1 MSERDR
7 VRAFPSLRRSLLS
20 WFAGSGVVL
29 VLAYTLLLEHY
40 LELGIALRIKS
51 LLERT
56 ATSYAEA
63 VATDPAAPLPTAPG
77 LRSFR
82 HIEDIPATLREQLSL
97 EALRHREMQQF
108 VVLDDG
114 GDRVKAQFPLSPLSC
129 EGASCE
135 FLFFFSYRLDDRTW
149 LYLAQNVAV
158 TEAEDLEYDFIET
171 VALIIG
177 LVFALTLLALA
188 LVLSRRIGHPV
199 RRLAHWADNLSVE
212 SLDETPDFRFRELNL
227 VAARLRSA
235 FRRMVRGMENEQRFL
250 QHASHELR
258 TPLSVMSGNLEL
270 LDKLAERRHRC
281 EAEREAF
288 DRLSRAITNMQQLTE
303 TLLWLS
309 RNSEKMPT
317 AEPIELHALMRSLVD
332 ENRYLLDSK
341 PVEIVVTG
349 DRSRIHVPSAP
360 CRIVLANLIRNAF
373 QYTSSGR
380 VSIDIAHDHITIDNE
395 CEAAVEEDAPSE
407 DGEFGFGLGLKLV
420 DELCRR
426 LGWGYES
433 SPRRDG
439 RSTTVRFHAPG
450 TQPINDDEPPQV
462 SSSGCGKRCTTP

>member
-7 VRAFPSLRRSLLS
+7 ARAFPSLRRSLLS

-40 LELGIALRIKS
+40 LQLGVALRTKS
-51 LLERT
+51 VLERT

-63 VATDPAAPLPTAPG
+63 VAADPSAPLPTAPG

-82 HIEDIPATLREQLSL
+82 HIEDIPAALRGQLSP
-97 EALRHREMQQF
+97 EAFRHREMQQL

-114 GDRVKAQFPLSPLSC
+114 GDPVKASPLSC
-129 EGASCE
+129 RGAHCE
-135 FLFFFSYRLDDRTW
+135 LLFFFSYRLDDRTW
-149 LYLAQNVAV
+149 LYLTQGFVV
-158 TEAEDLEYDFIET
+158 TEIEDLEHDLTET

-188 LVLSRRIGHPV
+188 LVLSRRIGQPV
-199 RRLAHWADNLSVE
+199 RRLAHWADNLSLE
-212 SLDETPDFRFRELNL
+212 SLDETPDFRYHELNL

-235 FRRMVRGMENEQRFL
+235 FRRIARGMENEQRFL

-270 LDKLAERRHRC
+270 LDKLAERGHRC

-288 DRLSRAITNMQQLTE
+288 DRLNRAITNMRQLTE

-309 RNSEKMPT
+309 RRSEKLPR
-317 AEPIELHALMRSLVD
+317 AEPIELHALMHSLVE

-349 DRSRIHVPSAP
+349 DESRIHVPSAP

-380 VSIDIAHDHITIDNE
+380 VSIDIARDHITIDNE
-395 CEAAVEEDAPSE
+395 SEADVEEVAPSE
-407 DGEFGFGLGLKLV
+407 DSEYGFGLGLKLV

-426 LGWGYES
+426 LGWGYAC
-433 SPRRDG
+433 SPRGDG
-439 RSTTVRFHAPG
+439 RSTTVRFHGSGAQPVNGNDPG
-450 TQPINDDEPPQV
+450 DA
-462 SSSGCGKRCTTP
+462 

>member
-20 WFAGSGVVL
+20 WFVGSGVVL
-29 VLAYTLLLEHY
+29 VFFYTLLLEHY
-40 LELGIALRIKS
+40 LELGIALRTKS
-51 LLERT
+51 VLERT
-56 ATSYAEA
+56 ATSYAQA
-63 VATDPAAPLPTAPG
+63 VAADPTAPLPAAPG

-82 HIEDIPATLREQLSL
+82 HIEDIPAALREQLSP
-97 EALRHREMQQF
+97 EEFRHREMQQL

-114 GDRVKAQFPLSPLSC
+114 DDPVKETFPFSC
-129 EGASCE
+129 EEASCE
-135 FLFFFSYRLDDRTW
+135 FLFFFSYRLDDRAW
-149 LYLAQNVAV
+149 LYLAQNVTI

-177 LVFALTLLALA
+177 LVFALTLLTLA

-199 RRLAHWADNLSVE
+199 RRLAHWADNLSLD

-235 FRRMVRGMENEQRFL
+235 FRRMARGMENEQRFL

-270 LDKLAERRHRC
+270 LDKLGERRHRC

-288 DRLSRAITNMQQLTE
+288 DRLNRAVTNMRQLTE

-309 RNSEKMPT
+309 RRSEKMPA
-317 AEPIELHALMRSLVD
+317 AEPIELHALMRSLVE

-349 DRSRIHVPSAP
+349 NRSRIHAPSTP

-373 QYTSSGR
+373 QYTRSGR
-380 VSIDIAHDHITIDNE
+380 VSIDIAHDRITIDNE
-395 CEAAVEEDAPSE
+395 NAADVEEDAPRE
-407 DGEFGFGLGLKLV
+407 DGEYGFGLGLKLV

-433 SPRRDG
+433 SPRGDG

-450 TQPINDDEPPQV
+450 AQPINDDDPPRM
-462 SSSGCGKRCTTP
+462 SSSGGGRRCTTP

>member
-7 VRAFPSLRRSLLS
+7 ARAFPSLRRSLLS

-29 VLAYTLLLEHY
+29 VLAYTLLLEHF
-40 LELGIALRIKS
+40 LGLGVVLRTKS
-51 LLERT
+51 VLERT
-56 ATSYAEA
+56 AASYAEA
-63 VATDPAAPLPTAPG
+63 VAADPSAPLPAAPG

-82 HIEDIPATLREQLSL
+82 HIEDIPAALRGQLSP
-97 EALRHREMQQF
+97 EAFRHREMQEL
-108 VVLDDG
+108 VVLDDD
-114 GDRVKAQFPLSPLSC
+114 GDSVMAKLPVSC
-129 EGASCE
+129 EAGPCE

-149 LYLAQNVAV
+149 LYLAQTVAI
-158 TEAEDLEYDFIET
+158 TEDEDLEYDFIET

-188 LVLSRRIGHPV
+188 LVLSRRIGQPV
-199 RRLAHWADNLSVE
+199 RRLAHWADNLSLE
-212 SLDETPDFRFRELNL
+212 SLDETPDFRYRELNL

-235 FRRMVRGMENEQRFL
+235 FRRIARGMKNEQRFL

-270 LDKLAERRHRC
+270 LDKLAERGHRS

-288 DRLSRAITNMQQLTE
+288 DRLNRAITNMRELTE

-309 RNSEKMPT
+309 RRSEKLPR
-317 AEPIELHALMRSLVD
+317 AEPIELHALMHSLVE

-341 PVEIVVTG
+341 PVEIAIAG
-349 DRSRIHVPSAP
+349 DESRIHVPSAP

-395 CEAAVEEDAPSE
+395 SEVDAGEVSPSE
-407 DGEFGFGLGLKLV
+407 DGEYGFGLGLKLV

-426 LGWGYES
+426 LGWGYAC
-433 SPRRDG
+433 SPRGDG
-439 RSTTVRFHAPG
+439 RSTTVRFHGSGARPVNANDPG
-450 TQPINDDEPPQV
+450 DA
-462 SSSGCGKRCTTP
+462 

>member
-7 VRAFPSLRRSLLS
+7 ARAFPSLRRSLLS
-20 WFAGSGVVL
+20 WFVGSGVVL
-29 VLAYTLLLEHY
+29 VLVYTLLLEYY
-40 LELGIALRIKS
+40 LELGIALRTKS
-51 LLERT
+51 VLERT

-63 VATDPAAPLPTAPG
+63 FAADPTAPLPTAPG

-82 HIEDIPATLREQLSL
+82 HIEDIPVALREQLSP
-97 EALRHREMQQF
+97 ETFHRHREMQNF

-114 GDRVKAQFPLSPLSC
+114 GDPVKAMLPLSC
-129 EGASCE
+129 EGVPCE

-149 LYLAQNVAV
+149 LYLTQALVV
-158 TEAEDLEYDFIET
+158 TEVEDLEYDFIET

-177 LVFALTLLALA
+177 LVFALTLLTLA
-188 LVLSRRIGHPV
+188 LVLSSRIGQPV
-199 RRLAHWADNLSVE
+199 RRLAHWADNLSLE

-235 FRRMVRGMENEQRFL
+235 FRRIVEGMENEQRFL

-288 DRLSRAITNMQQLTE
+288 DRLNRAIANMQQLTE

-309 RNSEKMPT
+309 RPSEKLPV
-317 AEPIELHALMRSLVD
+317 AEPVELHALMRSLVE

-341 PVEIVVTG
+341 SVEIVVT
-349 DRSRIHVPSAP
+349 DNRSRIHVPSAP

-373 QYTSSGR
+373 QYTRSGR
-380 VSIDIAHDHITIDNE
+380 VSIDIAHDRITIDNE
-395 CEAAVEEDAPSE
+395 NAADVEEDAPRE
-407 DGEFGFGLGLKLV
+407 DGEYGFGLGLKLV
-420 DELCRR
+420 DEVCRR

-433 SPRRDG
+433 SPRGDG
-439 RSTTVRFHAPG
+439 RSTTVRFHGSGA
-450 TQPINDDEPPQV
+450 QPVNDNDEPTR
-462 SSSGCGKRCTTP
+462 GIG

>member
-1 MSERDR
+1 MN
-7 VRAFPSLRRSLLS
+7 
-20 WFAGSGVVL
+20 G
-29 VLAYTLLLEHY
+29 
-40 LELGIALRIKS
+40 
-51 LLERT
+51 
-56 ATSYAEA
+56 
-63 VATDPAAPLPTAPG
+63 
-77 LRSFR
+77 
-82 HIEDIPATLREQLSL
+82 
-97 EALRHREMQQF
+97 
-108 VVLDDG
+108 
-114 GDRVKAQFPLSPLSC
+114 
-129 EGASCE
+129 
-135 FLFFFSYRLDDRTW
+135 
-149 LYLAQNVAV
+149 
-158 TEAEDLEYDFIET
+158 
-171 VALIIG
+171 
-177 LVFALTLLALA
+177 
-188 LVLSRRIGHPV
+188 
-199 RRLAHWADNLSVE
+199 
-212 SLDETPDFRFRELNL
+212 
-227 VAARLRSA
+227 
-235 FRRMVRGMENEQRFL
+235 QRFL

-270 LDKLAERRHRC
+270 LDKLAERQHPC

-288 DRLSRAITNMQQLTE
+288 DRLNRAITNVRQLTE

-309 RNSEKMPT
+309 RSSETMPT

-407 DGEFGFGLGLKLV
+407 DDEFGFGLGLKLV

-433 SPRRDG
+433 SPRGDG
-439 RSTTVRFHAPG
+439 RSTTVRFHGSGAQPVNGSDPG
-450 TQPINDDEPPQV
+450 DA
-462 SSSGCGKRCTTP
+462 

>member
-7 VRAFPSLRRSLLS
+7 ARAFPSLRRSLLS

-29 VLAYTLLLEHY
+29 VLAYTLLLEHF
-40 LELGIALRIKS
+40 LGLGVALRTKS
-51 LLERT
+51 VLERT

-63 VATDPAAPLPTAPG
+63 VAADPSTPLPAAPG

-82 HIEDIPATLREQLSL
+82 HIEDIPAALRGQLSP
-97 EALRHREMQQF
+97 EAFQHREMRQF

-114 GDRVKAQFPLSPLSC
+114 DDSVMTKLPLSC
-129 EGASCE
+129 EAGPCE
-135 FLFFFSYRLDDRTW
+135 ILFFFSYRFDDRTW
-149 LYLAQNVAV
+149 LYLAQTVAV
-158 TEAEDLEYDFIET
+158 TENEDLEYDFIET

-188 LVLSRRIGHPV
+188 LVLSRRIGQPV
-199 RRLAHWADNLSVE
+199 RRLAHWADNLSLE

-235 FRRMVRGMENEQRFL
+235 FRRIARGMENEQRFL

-270 LDKLAERRHRC
+270 LDKLAERGHRC

-288 DRLSRAITNMQQLTE
+288 DRLNRAITNMRQLTE

-309 RNSEKMPT
+309 RRSEKLPR
-317 AEPIELHALMRSLVD
+317 AEPIELHALMRSLVE
-332 ENRYLLDSK
+332 ENRYLLESK
-341 PVEIVVTG
+341 PVEIVVAG
-349 DRSRIHVPSAP
+349 DESRIRVPSAP
-360 CRIVLANLIRNAF
+360 CRIVLANLLRNAF

-395 CEAAVEEDAPSE
+395 SEADVEEVARSE
-407 DGEFGFGLGLKLV
+407 DGEYGFGLGLKLV

-426 LGWGYES
+426 LGWGYAC
-433 SPRRDG
+433 SPRGDG
-439 RSTTVRFHAPG
+439 RSTTVRFHGSGAQPVNGNDPG
-450 TQPINDDEPPQV
+450 DA
-462 SSSGCGKRCTTP
+462 

>member
-1 MSERDR
+1 MSERDQAR
-7 VRAFPSLRRSLLS
+7 TFPSLRRSLLS

-40 LELGIALRIKS
+40 LELGIELRTKS
-51 LLERT
+51 VLERT
-56 ATSYAEA
+56 AASYAEA
-63 VATDPAAPLPTAPG
+63 VAANPAAPPPAAPG

-82 HIEDIPATLREQLSL
+82 HIEDIPAALREQLSP
-97 EALRHREMQQF
+97 EAFRHREMQHL

-114 GDRVKAQFPLSPLSC
+114 GDPVKATLPISC
-129 EGASCE
+129 EGGPCE
-135 FLFFFSYRLDDRTW
+135 FLFFFSYRLDDRAW
-149 LYLAQNVAV
+149 LYLAQNVVV

-177 LVFALTLLALA
+177 LVFALTLLTLA

-199 RRLAHWADNLSVE
+199 RRLAHWADNLSLE

-235 FRRMVRGMENEQRFL
+235 FHRMARGMENEQRFL

-281 EAEREAF
+281 EAEREAL
-288 DRLSRAITNMQQLTE
+288 DRLNLAITNMRQLTE

-309 RNSEKMPT
+309 RRSEKLPA
-317 AEPIELHALMRSLVD
+317 AEPIELHALMHSLVE

-349 DRSRIHVPSAP
+349 NRSRIHVPSTP

-373 QYTSSGR
+373 QYTRFGR

-395 CEAAVEEDAPSE
+395 NAADVEEDAPRE
-407 DGEFGFGLGLKLV
+407 DGEYGFGLGLKLV

-433 SPRRDG
+433 SPRGDG
-439 RSTTVRFHAPG
+439 RSTTVRFHPSGA
-450 TQPINDDEPPQV
+450 QPINDDEPPQDLHGRHAAV
-462 SSSGCGKRCTTP
+462 HPEA